1 MADLKFYVEHNKV
14 AFLEKTKR
22 KSDGF
27 HDIIDFINSTPIRYA
42 LVTNPIVRESLVRQ
56 FWATASEVSL
66 PDATVSIEATIDGHA
81 HTITEA
87 SIRSSLRLNDQGAT
101 VCLPTDD
108 IYSGLAAIGYVPDQG
123 VWRLCF
129 FKNKFSPQW
138 KFLVHTLIH
147 CIDSKVGSWNQ
158 IGSHMA
164 SALLCLANRRPYNFS
179 SLIFQ
184 SMVSNITG
192 TKKFLMYPRFI
203 QMILNVQTT
212 DTTSFPS
219 NALTAKL
226 FANMRN
232 FQGTEV
238 PQMHPDPNPS
248 TIDLPVSESA
258 HAPSVVVTSFGPP
271 VDPGQSSTPP
281 VVTQG
286 MGSSGSTPVVPS
298 DPLSAPVLSP
308 IMEEETGGGP
318 VFESPLRSPHVSPP
332 VTPPVSSTEGVAGDP
347 VTLTS
352 LSLVVTSLV
361 QKVSSLEN
369 ALTDMK
375 QTHGKVVIRLINKV
389 KRLENKLKQRKRNVI
404 VSDEDDEMV
413 EPDADWDV
421 FLDLA
426 RRSPTSGHVSP
437 SMATTSKPLSEEE
450 IEAALTLS
458 AARAKQRSFTH
469 VHQASSISADRV
481 VDSAERMDTADETI
495 SAGEAVVSAA
505 VDIPAES
512 SGLATSIPS
521 PLFTTSTVVS
531 TATDAHPSTSFAP
544 STVEKASSPLRD
556 PTKGKGVAEPT
567 SPVQS
572 LTPKELEDQHAAIL
586 EAERQEA
593 FEMEA
598 RQSQVAEQTDGTTEL
613 DAYARNLTDA
623 EWVDM
628 STQLQT
634 NSTLAA
640 EILGSDVN
648 DDNFVDRVLELMRK
662 RRKEL
667 AAQKAK
673 EQRKKPMTQAQQRDF
688 MRTFVKKQSAAVY
701 TVGWSMKDVKSLD
714 DARLLDEYN
723 KIRRALDR
731 IHAQTLQQ
739 SLKRSGDFFISSE
752 SKRMKVWKKED
763 VCQKEDHLQRHHTIP
778 HAVGSDLAH
787 WEVLSTD
794 FGLGEIHLVRWAD
807 GSERRFTSLRDLLP
821 YVGRSDLVILYGLVM
836 TKYAASPASGLGL
849 DLWGSLRNLIAAS
862 ETYDASIVW
871 HNQDQWQIHSWR
883 FYGETG
889 VHVLETV
896 AGTIVYMLADK
907 TYPIARST
915 IQMLLDHGLEI
926 DSYSLRTNAT
936 SAVRLIRSLLEQ
948 LNPSS

>member
-66 PDATVSIEATIDGHA
+66 PDGTVGIEATIDGHA

-232 FQGTEV
+232 FQGTVMPLLPSMLNIVDESVGQSSQEV
-238 PQMHPDPNPS
+238 PQMHPDPTPS
-248 TIDLPVSESA
+248 TVDPPVTESA
-258 HAPSVVVTSFGPP
+258 HAPSVVVTSSGPT
-271 VDPGQSSTPP
+271 VDPGQSSTAP

-332 VTPPVSSTEGVAGDP
+332 VTPPVSTTEGVAGDP

-352 LSLVVTSLV
+352 LSLVVNSLV

-369 ALTDMK
+369 ALTDTK
-375 QTHGKVVIRLINKV
+375 QTHGKVIIKLINKV
-389 KRLENKLKQRKRNVI
+389 KRLEDKLKQRQRNVI

-426 RRSPTSGHVSP
+426 RRSPTSGHVTH

-458 AARAKQRSFTH
+458 AAREKQRSFTRL
-469 VHQASSISADRV
+469 HQASSISAERV
-481 VDSAERMDTADETI
+481 DDSAERMDAADYTI
-495 SAGEAVVSAA
+495 SAERIDVVSAA
-505 VDIPAES
+505 VGIPAES

-521 PLFTTSTVVS
+521 PIFTTSTVVS
-531 TATDAHPSTSFAP
+531 TATVAHPSTSFAP

-556 PTKGKGVAEPT
+556 PTNGNGCGNSMIRWLALYQKVT
-567 SPVQS
+567 VCSNSPGLYV
-572 LTPKELEDQHAAIL
+572 
-586 EAERQEA
+586 
-593 FEMEA
+593 
-598 RQSQVAEQTDGTTEL
+598 
-613 DAYARNLTDA
+613 
-623 EWVDM
+623 
-628 STQLQT
+628 
-634 NSTLAA
+634 
-640 EILGSDVN
+640 
-648 DDNFVDRVLELMRK
+648 
-662 RRKEL
+662 
-667 AAQKAK
+667 
-673 EQRKKPMTQAQQRDF
+673 
-688 MRTFVKKQSAAVY
+688 
-701 TVGWSMKDVKSLD
+701 
-714 DARLLDEYN
+714 
-723 KIRRALDR
+723 R
-731 IHAQTLQQ
+731 I
-739 SLKRSGDFFISSE
+739 SWNGFNPPWIF
-752 SKRMKVWKKED
+752 
-763 VCQKEDHLQRHHTIP
+763 
-778 HAVGSDLAH
+778 
-787 WEVLSTD
+787 
-794 FGLGEIHLVRWAD
+794 LV
-807 GSERRFTSLRDLLP
+807 
-821 YVGRSDLVILYGLVM
+821 
-836 TKYAASPASGLGL
+836 
-849 DLWGSLRNLIAAS
+849 
-862 ETYDASIVW
+862 
-871 HNQDQWQIHSWR
+871 
-883 FYGETG
+883 
-889 VHVLETV
+889 
-896 AGTIVYMLADK
+896 
-907 TYPIARST
+907 
-915 IQMLLDHGLEI
+915 
-926 DSYSLRTNAT
+926 
-936 SAVRLIRSLLEQ
+936 
-948 LNPSS
+948 

>member
-1 MADLKFYVEHNKV
+1 
-14 AFLEKTKR
+14 
-22 KSDGF
+22 
-27 HDIIDFINSTPIRYA
+27 
-42 LVTNPIVRESLVRQ
+42 
-56 FWATASEVSL
+56 
-66 PDATVSIEATIDGHA
+66 
-81 HTITEA
+81 
-87 SIRSSLRLNDQGAT
+87 
-101 VCLPTDD
+101 
-108 IYSGLAAIGYVPDQG
+108 
-123 VWRLCF
+123 
-129 FKNKFSPQW
+129 
-138 KFLVHTLIH
+138 
-147 CIDSKVGSWNQ
+147 
-158 IGSHMA
+158 
-164 SALLCLANRRPYNFS
+164 
-179 SLIFQ
+179 
-184 SMVSNITG
+184 
-192 TKKFLMYPRFI
+192 
-203 QMILNVQTT
+203 
-212 DTTSFPS
+212 
-219 NALTAKL
+219 
-226 FANMRN
+226 
-232 FQGTEV
+232 
-238 PQMHPDPNPS
+238 MHPDPTPS
-248 TIDLPVSESA
+248 TLDPPVTESA
-258 HAPSVVVTSFGPP
+258 HAPSLVVTSSGPT
-271 VDPGQSSTPP
+271 VDPGQSSSAP

-286 MGSSGSTPVVPS
+286 MGSSGSTPVVLS

-318 VFESPLRSPHVSPP
+318 IFESPLRSPHVSPP
-332 VTPPVSSTEGVAGDP
+332 VTPPVSTTEGVAGDP

-352 LSLVVTSLV
+352 LSLVVNSLV

-369 ALTDMK
+369 ALTDTK
-375 QTHGKVVIRLINKV
+375 QTHGKVIIKLINKV
-389 KRLENKLKQRKRNVI
+389 KRLEDKQKQRQRNVI

-413 EPDADWDV
+413 EPGADWDA

-426 RRSPTSGHVSP
+426 RRSPTSGHVTP
-437 SMATTSKPLSEEE
+437 SMTTTSKPLSEEE

-458 AARAKQRSFTH
+458 AAREKQRSFTRL
-469 VHQASSISADRV
+469 HQASSISAERV
-481 VDSAERMDTADETI
+481 DDSAERMDAADDTI
-495 SAGEAVVSAA
+495 SAAVG
-505 VDIPAES
+505 IPAES

-531 TATDAHPSTSFAP
+531 TTTVAHPSTSFAP

-567 SPVQS
+567 SPDHS
-572 LTPKELEDQHAAIL
+572 LTTKELEAQHAAIL

-593 FEMEA
+593 FEMET
-598 RQSQVAEQTDGTTEL
+598 RQSQVAEQIYYDSLLAQRLVEEEEREQRDKAELSSMRQTEL

-628 STQLQT
+628 STQLNT
-634 NSTLAA
+634 NPTLAA

-673 EQRKKPMTQAQQRDF
+673 EKREKPMTQAQQRDF
-688 MRTFVKKQSAAVY
+688 MRTFVKNQSTAVY
-701 TVGWSMKDVKSLD
+701 TVGWSMKDVRSLD
-714 DARLLDEYN
+714 DAQLLDEYN

-731 IHAQTLQQ
+731 IQAQTLQR
-739 SLKRSGDFFISSE
+739 SLKRSGDSFISSE
-752 SKRMKVWKKED
+752 PKRMKVAQPSSVSTPPSPSSIPADSSISAESSIPADSSISAESSIPAASSIHAASSIPSASSISADAVQEDIPSGTTSLRRSGRKKTFTKKKATSSTTTPTLTYYYIEEGDPDAEYKQYLRYASDED
-763 VCQKEDHLQRHHTIP
+763 VPSVDLSQ
-778 HAVGSDLAH
+778 AVGSDLAH

-836 TKYAASPASGLGL
+836 TKYADSPASGLGL

-871 HNQDQWQIHSWR
+871 HDQDQWQIHSWR